1 MVYMRSLIRVPQFA
15 ALSVC
20 ILMATTLM
28 APSASAQSVIPLYP
42 GVAPGSPNQAN
53 QEKQYL
59 SKAWNTEVVTNVSR
73 PTLTV
78 YKPTGGVSSGGA
90 VIVCPGGGFMALSI
104 ENEGNQVAK
113 YLAARGMTAFV
124 LRYRLVPTE
133 GDATEELLR
142 LLQKDRAR
150 FDQMVAKAVPIAVA
164 DGMAAVAY
172 VRQHAAEYNVSPD
185 RVGIMGFSAGGG
197 VTTGVAFHYKPESR
211 PAFLGL
217 IYPGGAEFGDAKVP
231 ADAPPMFIAAATD
244 DLLSLPTVSIALYQ
258 KWTTARAPAE
268 IHMYA
273 RGGHGFGMRARNI
286 PTDHWIDRFVDWL
299 GVEGFLKK

>member
-1 MVYMRSLIRVPQFA
+1 VRSLVHVPRLV

-20 ILMATTLM
+20 VLLATTVM
-28 APSASAQSVIPLYP
+28 APSAFAQTVIPLYN
-42 GVAPGSPNQAN
+42 GGAPGSPQLAD
-53 QEKQYL
+53 QEKQYF

-78 YKPTGGVSSGGA
+78 YKPTGGVNSGSA
-90 VIVCPGGGFMALSI
+90 VIICPGGGFMALSI
-104 ENEGNQVAK
+104 ENEGNQAAT

-124 LRYRLVPTE
+124 LRYRLVPTQ
-133 GDATEELLR
+133 GDATEDFGR
-142 LLQKDRAR
+142 LLQNDRAR
-150 FDQMVAKAVPIAVA
+150 FDQMVAKAVPIAIA

-172 VRQHAAEYNVSPD
+172 VRQHAAEYGVAPD

-197 VTTGVAFHYKPESR
+197 VTTGVAFQYKPESR
-211 PAFLGL
+211 PAFLGF
-217 IYPGGAEFGDAKVP
+217 IYPGGQEFGDATVP
-231 ADAPPMFIAAATD
+231 ADAPPMFIAAASD
-244 DLLSLPTVSIALYQ
+244 DMLSLPTVSIALYQ
-258 KWTTARAPAE
+258 KWITARAPAE

-299 GVEGFLKK
+299 GLQGFLRK

>member
-1 MVYMRSLIRVPQFA
+1 MRSVIRVPQLV
-15 ALSVC
+15 ALSACV
-20 ILMATTLM
+20 LTATTLM
-28 APSASAQSVIPLYP
+28 APSAFAQSVIPLYP
-42 GVAPGSPNQAN
+42 GDAPGSPPQAN
-53 QEKQYL
+53 QEKQYF
-59 SKAWNTEVVTNVSR
+59 SRAWNTEVVTNVSR

-78 YKPTGGVSSGGA
+78 YKPTGGVSSGSA
-90 VIVCPGGGFMALSI
+90 VIICPGGGFMALSI
-104 ENEGNQVAK
+104 ENEGNQAAT

-124 LRYRLVPTE
+124 LRYRLVPT
-133 GDATEELLR
+133 GDDATEEFGR
-142 LLQKDRAR
+142 LMQNDRAR
-150 FDQMVAKAVPIAVA
+150 FDQMVAKAVPIAIA

-172 VRQHAAEYNVSPD
+172 VRRHAAEYGVSPD

-197 VTTGVAFHYKPESR
+197 VTTGVAFQYKPESR
-211 PAFLGL
+211 PAFLGF
-217 IYPGGAEFGDAKVP
+217 IYPGGQEFGDAKVP

-244 DLLSLPTVSIALYQ
+244 DMLSLPAVSIALYQ

-299 GVEGFLKK
+299 GLQGFLSK